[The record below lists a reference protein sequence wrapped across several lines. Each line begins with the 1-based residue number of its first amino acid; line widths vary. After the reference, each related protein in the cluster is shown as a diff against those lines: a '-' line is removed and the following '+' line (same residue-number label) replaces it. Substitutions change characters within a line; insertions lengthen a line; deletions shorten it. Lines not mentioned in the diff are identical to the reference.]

1 MPWNGSGVVTLLY
14 SWVARRDAGS
24 PTNIIGATEM
34 EAQDQDLADAIENAV
49 ARDGQNAASANLPMA
64 TFVHT
69 NVGAATARTN
79 YLRVA
84 EFQDGGHVWV
94 VGAGTDTITA
104 TYVPAVS
111 ALTNGAHLRFRA
123 AAANATTTPTFAPNG
138 LTAKTIVKGANA
150 ALVAGDIAGQH
161 HECIVQYN
169 STTDKWHLLNPAYP
183 VASSSIDLNALT
195 TDATGGAA
203 GDFIPFVDVSDSNAS
218 NKVLVPDFFTN
229 GIAAL
234 TTDSTGGATGDLIPF
249 TDASESGAANKVT
262 IDSLLTNGLQLL
274 TTDATGGVLADLIP
288 FVDASESN
296 AGNKVTVELFVANSI
311 SGGTDLTS
319 PGSNQSL
326 YQFLTRKTDGANL
339 RRVTLNQV
347 GAGKQTVWVPAAA
360 MTGRTTN
367 GAASGTTESTT
378 NKVMNKVLDFDT
390 TTQEFAQFTVAF
402 PKGWD
407 EGTVTFIP
415 YWTAASGSGGVVWG
429 LAGVAISNDDVID
442 AAFGTAVTSTD
453 TLIATT
459 DIHVGPESA
468 AITIAGTPAADDI
481 VYFQVNRTV
490 SDGSDTLGVDARLI
504 GIKLIYTIDSNVDD

>member
-49 ARDGQNAASANLPMA
+49 ARDGQNAASADLPMA
-64 TFVHT
+64 TFKHT
-69 NVGAATARTN
+69 NVGAASSRTN
-79 YLRVA
+79 YVRAA

-94 VGAGTDTITA
+94 AGAGTDTITA

-111 ALTNGAHLRFRA
+111 ALTDGAHLRFRA
-123 AAANATTTPTFAPNG
+123 AAANATTTPTFAPNA

-150 ALVAGDIAGQH
+150 ALLAGDIAGQH

-169 STTDKWHLLNPAYP
+169 STTDKWHLLNPAFG
-183 VASSSIDLNALT
+183 VSATVDLGALT

-203 GDFIPFVDVSDSNAS
+203 GDFIPFVDANESNAS

-234 TTDSTGGATGDLIPF
+234 TTDSTGGATGDFIPF
-249 TDASESGAANKVT
+249 TDASESSAANKVT

-274 TTDATGGVLADLIP
+274 TTDSTGGAGGDFVV

-296 AGNKVTVELFVANSI
+296 AANKVPVSNFFSVAITGATDTTPVLASDYELMARKLSD
-311 SGGTDLTS
+311 GTLHKPLLS
-319 PGSNQSL
+319 E
-326 YQFLTRKTDGANL
+326 
-339 RRVTLNQV
+339 V
-347 GAGKQTVWVPAAA
+347 GVGKQTVWVPAAA
-360 MTGRTTN
+360 MTSRTTN

-378 NKVMNKVLDFDT
+378 NKVMNKTLDFDT
-390 TTQEFAQFTVAF
+390 TTAEFAQFTIAF
-402 PKGWD
+402 PKGWN
-407 EGTVTFIP
+407 EGTVTFVP
-415 YWTAASGSGGVVWG
+415 YWTAASGSGTVIFS
-429 LAGVAISNDDVID
+429 LAGVALSNDDAID
-442 AAFGTAVTSTD
+442 TAFGTAQTSSD
-453 TLIATT
+453 TLITAL
-459 DIHVGPESA
+459 DVHEGPESA
-468 AITIAGTPAADDI
+468 AITIAGTPAVGDI
-481 VYFQVNRTV
+481 TYFQIAR
-490 SDGSDTLGVDARLI
+490 DISDTLGVDAKLI